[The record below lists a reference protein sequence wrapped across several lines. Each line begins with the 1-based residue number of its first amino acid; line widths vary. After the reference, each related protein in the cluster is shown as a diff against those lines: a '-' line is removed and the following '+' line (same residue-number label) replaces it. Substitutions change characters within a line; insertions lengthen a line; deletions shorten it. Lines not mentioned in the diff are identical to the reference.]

1 MSHFTV
7 LVIGENVQ
15 NQLQPYHEYE
25 CTGIEDEYVKF
36 VPAEQT
42 LEELENHYNEKKEA
56 NDYSSFE
63 EYMEDYHGYS
73 KENGQW
79 GRRTNPNAKWDWWS
93 IGGRWTGFFK
103 LKEGATGEVG
113 ELGAFSTQPKVGF
126 ADIVSKGDVDW
137 DYMRNVAGE
146 AAEKKWDLANES
158 FKDKLPFE
166 SWETIRLKNENN
178 LDVARYQYH
187 NQPAV
192 IAFKEMVK
200 SNTDLF
206 GWYGE
211 AEEFLVPKDVY
222 VERMKNSAITTYAI
236 VKDGVWYQ
244 KGKMGWWGMG
254 SNEMSQ
260 DEWNEKFWEL
270 VQSVSDDT
278 KLTLVDC
285 HI

>member
-36 VPAEQT
+36 VPAEEN
-42 LEELENHYNEKKEA
+42 LEELQEHYEENKEKY
-56 NDYSSFE
+56 DYTSFE
-63 EYMEDYHGYS
+63 EYMKDYHGYS

-93 IGGRWTGFFK
+93 VGGRWTGFFK

-113 ELGAFSTQPKVGF
+113 ELGLFSRPPKVGF

-158 FKDKLPFE
+158 FKDILPFE

-178 LDVARYQYH
+178 LDVARYQYN

-192 IAFKEMVK
+192 IAFNEMVK
-200 SNTDLF
+200 CNTDLF

-222 VERMKNSAITTYAI
+222 VERIKNAAITTYAI
-236 VKDGVWYQ
+236 VKDDVWYQ
-244 KGKMGWWGMG
+244 KGKMGWWGMS

-270 VQSVSDDT
+270 IQSVPDDT

>member
-7 LVIGENVQ
+7 LVIGGNVQ

-36 VPAEQT
+36 VPTEEN
-42 LEELENHYNEKKEA
+42 LEELQEHYEEKKGVY
-56 NDYSSFE
+56 DYTSFE
-63 EYMEDYHGYS
+63 DYMKDYHGYS
-73 KENGQW
+73 EENGQW

-93 IGGRWTGFFK
+93 VGGRWTGFFK

-113 ELGAFSTQPKVGF
+113 ELGLFSRPPKVGF

-137 DYMRNVAGE
+137 DYMRNVAGDG
-146 AAEKKWDLANES
+146 AEKKWDLANES
-158 FKDKLPFE
+158 FKDKPQFQ

-178 LDVARYQYH
+178 LDIARGEYIS
-187 NQPAV
+187 QPAV
-192 IAFKEMVK
+192 QAFNEMVK
-200 SNTDLF
+200 NNTDLF

-222 VERMKNSAITTYAI
+222 VERIKNAAITTYAI
-236 VKDGVWYQ
+236 VKDGIWYQ
-244 KGKMGWWGMG
+244 KGKMGWWGMS

-270 VQSVSDDT
+270 IQSVPDDT

>member
-1 MSHFTV
+1 MPHFTV

-25 CTGIEDEYVKF
+25 CTRIEDEYVKF
-36 VPAEQT
+36 VPAEET
-42 LEELENHYNEKKEA
+42 LEVLQKHYEENKEKY
-56 NDYSSFE
+56 DYTSFE
-63 EYMEDYHGYS
+63 EYMKVYHGYS

-79 GRRTNPNAKWDWWS
+79 GRRTNPNAEWDWW
-93 IGGRWTGFFK
+93 IVGGRWTGFFK
-103 LKEGATGEVG
+103 LKEGASGEVG
-113 ELGAFSTQPKVGF
+113 ELGAFSTPPKVGF
-126 ADIVSKGDVDW
+126 ADIVRKEDVDW

-158 FKDKLPFE
+158 FKDKPQFQ
-166 SWETIRLKNENN
+166 SWDTIRLKNENN
-178 LDVARYQYH
+178 LAVARGEY
-187 NQPAV
+187 NSQPAV
-192 IAFKEMVK
+192 QAFNEMVK
-200 SNTDLF
+200 NNINLF
-206 GWYGE
+206 GWYGD
-211 AEEFLVPKDVY
+211 AEEFLTPKDVY

-270 VQSVSDDT
+270 IQSVPDDT